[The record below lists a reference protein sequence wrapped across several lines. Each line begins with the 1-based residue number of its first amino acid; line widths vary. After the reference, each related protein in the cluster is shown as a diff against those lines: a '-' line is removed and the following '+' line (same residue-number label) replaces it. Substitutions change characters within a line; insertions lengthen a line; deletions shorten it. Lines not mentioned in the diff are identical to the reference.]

1 MRIFI
6 LFCNII
12 VPIIMICIGVLYNRS
27 SNKKINRILGL
38 FMPIA
43 VIGSGLG
50 DENNNDFLN
59 GINPIKSSNKKC
71 GMIWFISGLVTFI
84 ITIIVLMINKS
95 DILNA
100 TSFLDNNNVSV
111 IMLEVEFAIAVM
123 IFISTKF
130 ILKKAFYKKWFTIL
144 IYYTN

>member
-1 MRIFI
+1 MKIFI

-12 VPIIMICIGVLYNRS
+12 VPVIMICIGRLYNRH
-27 SNKKINRILGL
+27 SNKKINKILDL
-38 FMPIA
+38 FMPIS
-43 VIGSGLG
+43 VISSGLG
-50 DENNNDFLN
+50 NAGNSDFFSGKNSLE
-59 GINPIKSSNKKC
+59 SSNKKC

-95 DILNA
+95 DILSA

-130 ILKKAFYKKWFTIL
+130 IFNKAFYKKSDS
-144 IYYTN
+144 